1 MRISKSA
8 ILVLCLAFAGWV
20 FYALHTAEPVRVME
34 TSLKHVDGGVFVQG
48 KIQNTGPDT
57 GPVAIEVRYYDGDG
71 RPVGQDKIVVDK
83 LPQGRVASFRTPAR
97 AIDRA
102 ASFSVYLNHGRN
114 PYGN

>member
-1 MRISKSA
+1 MRISKIA

-20 FYALHTAEPVRVME
+20 FHALRSAEPVRVVE
-34 TSLKHVDGGVFVQG
+34 TSLQHVDGGVFVQG

-57 GPVAIEVRYYDGDG
+57 GPVAIEVRYYDDSG
-71 RPVGQDKIVVDK
+71 RAVGQDKIVVDH
-83 LPQGRVASFRTPAR
+83 LPQGLVASFRTPAR

-102 ASFSVYLNHGRN
+102 ASFSLYLNHGRN

>member
-1 MRISKSA
+1 MRIPKIA
-8 ILVLCLAFAGWV
+8 ILVSCLAFAGWV
-20 FYALHTAEPVRVME
+20 FYALHSAEPVQVLA
-34 TSLKHVDGGVFVQG
+34 TSLEHGEGGVFVQG

-57 GPVAIEVRYYDGDG
+57 GPVAIEVRYYDGAG

-83 LPQGRVASFRTPAR
+83 LPQGLVESFKTPAR

>member
-1 MRISKSA
+1 MRVSKIA
-8 ILVLCLAFAGWV
+8 IVVLCLAFAGWV

-57 GPVAIEVRYYDGDG
+57 GPVAIEVRYSDGG
-71 RPVGQDKIVVDK
+71 GHPVGRDKIVVDK
-83 LPQGRVASFRTPAR
+83 LPQGQVASFRTPAR

>member
-1 MRISKSA
+1 MRVSKIA
-8 ILVLCLAFAGWV
+8 IVVLCLAFAGWV

-57 GPVAIEVRYYDGDG
+57 GPVAIEVRYYDGGGHLVG
-71 RPVGQDKIVVDK
+71 RDKIVVDK
-83 LPQGRVASFRTPAR
+83 LPQGQVASFRTPAR

-102 ASFSVYLNHGRN
+102 TSFSVYLNHGRN

>member
-1 MRISKSA
+1 MRVSKIA
-8 ILVLCLAFAGWV
+8 IVVLCLAFAGWV

-57 GPVAIEVRYYDGDG
+57 GPVAIEVRYYDGG
-71 RPVGQDKIVVDK
+71 GHPVGRDKIVVDK
-83 LPQGRVASFRTPAR
+83 LPQGRVVSFRTPAR

>member
-1 MRISKSA
+1 MRISKIA
-8 ILVLCLAFAGWV
+8 IPVLCLAFAGWV
-20 FYALHTAEPVRVME
+20 FYALHSAEPVQVLATTLE
-34 TSLKHVDGGVFVQG
+34 HGQGGVFVQG

-57 GPVAIEVRYYDGDG
+57 GPVAIEVRYYDGAG

-83 LPQGRVASFRTPAR
+83 LPQGLVESFKTPAR